1 MKNDYFISI
10 SYNDDLS
17 QEKSEFLATLSP
29 RRSDILCKAITDAMQ
44 GKTRFLEI
52 ARKQRMVKIEIPDG
66 IKVVDVA
73 INANNKNISARL
85 YLPKNTTPTSALLYL
100 HGGGWV
106 IGSPDS
112 CGRICVD
119 ICKNLNCVVLAPDY
133 SLAPEIKFPAQVFES
148 VDTFL
153 WMAENAEKFGYP
165 KDKIFICGDSAGGNL
180 AISATIK
187 LLDEEQNL
195 PCGIALFYPVV
206 DNSNCSNDI
215 SWQKFGKGFAL
226 DSHLMDAFTNAYIEN
241 PNDKNHLLVSPIF
254 RNTFADFPPTLIV
267 ASGCDILH
275 DQVERFAKKMM
286 LTNAQTR
293 FVNIEQAMHIY
304 MTMDGMEKSY
314 SIGFAELKNFLNH
327 I

>member
-1 MKNDYFISI
+1 MKHDYFKSV
-10 SYNDDLS
+10 SYNDDLN

-29 RRSDILCKAITDAMQ
+29 RRSDILCKAIADAMQ

-52 ARKQRMVKIEIPDG
+52 ARKQRMVEIEIPND
-66 IKVVDVA
+66 IKVSDIVIHA
-73 INANNKNISARL
+73 YKKNISTRL
-85 YLPKNTTPTSALLYL
+85 YLPKNSTPTSALLYL

-119 ICKNLNCVVLAPDY
+119 ICKKLNCAVLTPDY
-133 SLAPEIKFPAQVFES
+133 SLAPEVKFPKQVFECA
-148 VDTFL
+148 DTFL
-153 WMAENAEKFGYP
+153 WLAESAEKFGYP

-180 AISATIK
+180 AISTTIK
-187 LLDEEQNL
+187 LLNDKQTL
-195 PCGIALFYPVV
+195 PSGIALFYPVV
-206 DNSNCSNDI
+206 DNTNCSNDT
-215 SWQKFGKGFAL
+215 SWQKFGKGYAL

-241 PNDKNHLLVSPIF
+241 PNDKNNVLASPIF
-254 RNTFADFPPTLIV
+254 KNTFADFPPTLIV

-286 LTNAQTR
+286 QTNILTR
-293 FVNIEQAMHIY
+293 FVDINQAMHIY

-314 SIGFAELKNFLNH
+314 ALGFAELENFLNK